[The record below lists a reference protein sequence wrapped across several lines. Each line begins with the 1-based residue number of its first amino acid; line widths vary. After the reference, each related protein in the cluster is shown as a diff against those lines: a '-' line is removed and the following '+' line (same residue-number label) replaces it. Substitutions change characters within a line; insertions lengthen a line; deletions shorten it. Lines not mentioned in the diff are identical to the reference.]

1 MPPAVYMVGLG
12 IFTQGTSEF
21 MLSGLLPGMAADLG
35 VSIPDAG
42 LLISAFAIGMVVG
55 APLLAVAT
63 LSWPRRTALV
73 SLQAAFVLAH
83 VIGALAPGYAVLFV
97 TRVVGALAY
106 AGYWGVA
113 VATAVAL
120 VPAAAKGRAVAV
132 VASGL
137 TLATVVGVP
146 AGTVL
151 GQHSSWRAAFWAV
164 AAATAVSLVCTLLV
178 VPGGRG
184 AQPGT
189 SVRGE
194 LRGMARPQLWLSYA
208 ITAFAFGAVIV
219 TFSYLASLLTGVS
232 GVPEGWV
239 PAVLALFG
247 VGGMAGLYVGG
258 RTAESYP
265 LATLGIG
272 LGALALLS
280 ALLGAAA
287 GSAGIVIALVFLLGF
302 AGYVTNP
309 ALQSR
314 VFTLA
319 PGAPTLVGATNTAA
333 FNVGNTLAPL
343 LGGLAIDA
351 GHGYTSVAW
360 VGAALAAAGAGAV
373 LWAAHLHHRQQT
385 EKREPT
391 CRTAPSPAPASP
403 PTPTGTPRP
412 ASRSASASETS
423 SSPRDR
429 RRSTRTG

>member
-1 MPPAVYMVGLG
+1 MPPAVYIVGLG

-73 SLQAAFVLAH
+73 SLQAAFVVAH
-83 VIGALAPGYAVLFV
+83 VIGALAPGYGVLFV
-97 TRVVGALAY
+97 TRVVSALAY

-120 VPAAAKGRAVAV
+120 VPPAAKGKAVAI
-132 VASGL
+132 VAGGL

-151 GQHSSWRAAFWAV
+151 SQYSSWRAAFWAV
-164 AAATAVSLVCTLLV
+164 AAATVVSLVCTLLV

-184 AQPGT
+184 EAGRT
-189 SVRGE
+189 SVKAE

-208 ITAFAFGAVIV
+208 ITAFTFGAVIV
-219 TFSYLASLLTGVS
+219 TFSYLAPLLTEVS
-232 GVPEGWV
+232 GVAEGWV

-247 VGGMAGLYVGG
+247 VGGMVGLFIGG
-258 RTAESYP
+258 RTAEARP
-265 LATLGIG
+265 LRTLVLG
-272 LGALALLS
+272 LGALALFS
-280 ALLGAAA
+280 ALLALTAR
-287 GSAGIVIALVFLLGF
+287 STVVVIALVFLLGLV
-302 AGYVTNP
+302 GYVTNP

-319 PGAPTLVGATNTAA
+319 PAAPTLVGATNTAA

-343 LGGLAIDA
+343 LGGLTIDA
-351 GHGYTSVAW
+351 GLGYASVAW
-360 VGAALAAAGAGAV
+360 VGAALATAGAAAA
-373 LWAAHLHHRQQT
+373 LWAARLQRAGRGAVT
-385 EKREPT
+385 EPRE
-391 CRTAPSPAPASP
+391 RTQVAA
-403 PTPTGTPRP
+403 
-412 ASRSASASETS
+412 
-423 SSPRDR
+423 
-429 RRSTRTG
+429 